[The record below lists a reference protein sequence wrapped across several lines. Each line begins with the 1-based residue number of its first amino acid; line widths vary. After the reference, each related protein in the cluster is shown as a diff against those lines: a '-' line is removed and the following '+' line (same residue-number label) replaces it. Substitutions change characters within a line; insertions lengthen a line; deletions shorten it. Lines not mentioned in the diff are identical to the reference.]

1 MISAEYQNQPE
12 EPPKGSIAVAIFVMI
27 FILLWI
33 LAGVAA
39 FIASIVCF
47 GKSGTTTQHVVGLL
61 LAFFFG
67 PFYWIYFAVA
77 KDYCK

>member
-1 MISAEYQNQPE
+1 MISAEKNDAAQAPQ
-12 EPPKGSIAVAIFVMI
+12 KGAIGAVVFLMI

-39 FIASIVCF
+39 FITSIVCF
-47 GKSGTTTQHVVGLL
+47 GKSGTTAQHVVGLL

-67 PFYWIYFAVA
+67 PFYWIYYAVA
-77 KDYCK
+77 RDYCR